1 MMVPGTVGGRRTR
14 VAVAPT
20 PRWPMRC
27 NCVLTTN
34 FLSWAVGLPGSWP
47 GTQAGFADVTIQN
60 VPWGTLNPI
69 NRIFAKVVGPI
80 CGDLRLVSGIKPEQR
95 A

>member
-1 MMVPGTVGGRRTR
+1 MAEALQLRPDDELLELGCGSAG
-14 VAVAPT
+14 
-20 PRWPMRC
+20 
-27 NCVLTTN
+27 
-34 FLSWAVGLPGSWP
+34 FL
-47 GTQAGFADVTIQN
+47 AGFADVTIQN